1 MLEVREIGT
10 RGEICTHTGGALD
23 AVPLLL
29 GYAGDGNRTGSC
41 TRIPVWRAQSPKLL
55 DDAVV

>member
-29 GYAGDGNRTGSC
+29 GYAGE
-41 TRIPVWRAQSPKLL
+41 KLSGL
-55 DDAVV
+55 RLHP